1 MKGLKT
7 YLIGSAV
14 VLVVYLVAQYYKPK
28 PTDWTPSY
36 LKEDKIPFGLY
47 ILNKEIRTLFPGG
60 VMKTSRQPLYNT
72 LKDQN
77 YLGAN
82 YLIICGSL
90 KMDQLD
96 YKELTR
102 YLYKGNNV
110 FIATFDLGKALKE
123 RLKLRTATVFEPT
136 VRKSPAINFVSPGL
150 KASKPYVFDK
160 GLGNQYFSRFD
171 TARVIVLGRNQS
183 GDANF
188 IKYSFGKGSLYIL
201 PNPQLLSNYN
211 LINPSGADYAAK
223 ALSFLPPAKL
233 LIWDEYQTRGNTED
247 ASILRV
253 IFKHAPLRWA
263 YYIALV
269 SILLF
274 VLFEVKRRQRVIP
287 VIAPLLN
294 SSVDFAKVVGK
305 VYYQQRDNK
314 DLAGKKISYLLE
326 FIRTSYRL
334 KTSSLDEEFMTDL
347 ARKSGAAEETVLQLI
362 TLIKSIDKGYQVSD
376 AQLISLNKQT
386 EHFYKQAQ

>member
-1 MKGLKT
+1 MKGLRL

-14 VLVVYLVAQYYKPK
+14 ILVVYLIAQYYKPK
-28 PTDWTPSY
+28 PTNWTPSY

-47 ILNKEIRTLFPGG
+47 VLHKEIRSLFPDAAIS
-60 VMKTSRQPLYNT
+60 TSRQRLYNT
-72 LKDQN
+72 LKGQRHLN
-77 YLGAN
+77 TN
-82 YLIICGSL
+82 YLIVCGSL

-96 YKELTR
+96 YREMVE
-102 YLYKGNNV
+102 YLHNGNNV
-110 FIATFDLGKALKE
+110 FIATFNVGPLLKE
-123 RLKLRTATVFEPT
+123 RLKLRASTVFEPAA
-136 VRKSPAINFVSPGL
+136 RKSPAINFVSPWL
-150 KASKPYVFDK
+150 KASRPYIFDK
-160 GLGNQYFSRFD
+160 GLGSQYFSRFD
-171 TARVIVLGRNQS
+171 TARVVVLGRNQS
-183 GDANF
+183 DGANF

-211 LINPSGADYAAK
+211 LINPAGADYAAK

-233 LIWDEYQTRGNTED
+233 LIWDEYQTRGNTAD

-274 VLFEVKRRQRVIP
+274 VLFEIKRRQRIIP

-294 SSVDFAKVVGK
+294 SSVDFVKVVGK

-314 DLAGKKISYLLE
+314 DIAAKKISYLLE
-326 FIRTSYRL
+326 FVRTTYRL
-334 KTSSLDEEFMTDL
+334 KTGTLDESFIDDL
-347 ARKSGAAEETVLQLI
+347 VHKSGATEEAVLQLI
-362 TLIKSIDKGYQVSD
+362 TLIKNIKNGYQVSD
-376 AQLISLNKQT
+376 TQLINLNKQI